1 MQYKVV
7 KENEEFV
14 DENWQEGLQ
23 VDNLCN
29 GDTIYTCLINEENK
43 SQFFEF
49 NITELEEYSSTYNS
63 TTLYTDIDNNTA
75 YIPKGFK
82 VGTSSINNTVAGGLV
97 IENEKTEEQFV
108 WVPVKDV
115 VYKESEGNIPVDQQS
130 ASANQRTYKP
140 MARYQNNYSE
150 KTEEQYFEGI
160 LYDKWGSTLYGKSY
174 AMTKSNV
181 VGIST
186 NNREPSLITNKST
199 QNSWILQAGNNESD
213 AASSNYKNKLKFD
226 SPEEFG
232 EYLNSEYTN
241 MILSVK
247 KYGGFYIARYETSY
261 TNGTVS
267 EKFNQIPKGADWY
280 NMYYAQDSKRNSL
293 NNYYDSESVVTSM
306 MWGSQHDAVLN
317 WILEGEDADK
327 VFTRLETKSVNTI
340 ASGTHGLD
348 VMNNIMDLGLNV
360 RELTVEA
367 RSINERL
374 NVGGINRSGDTGS
387 ACTRYGI
394 GPTNASY
401 MTLVTSRMAI
411 YIK

>member
-7 KENEEFV
+7 KEGEDLE
-14 DENWQEGLQ
+14 DKNWQDGLQ
-23 VDNLCN
+23 VDNLSN
-29 GDTIYTCLINEENK
+29 GDTIYACLIDGENR
-43 SQFFEF
+43 SQFFTF
-49 NITELEEYSSTYNS
+49 NITELEEFSTTYNS
-63 TTLYTDIDNNTA
+63 TTLYTDIDNNKA

-115 VYKESEGNIPVDQQS
+115 VYNETEGNIPVDEKS

-150 KTEEQYFEGI
+150 KNEEQYFEGI
-160 LYDKWGSTLYGKSY
+160 LYTKWGNTLYGKSY
-174 AMTKSNV
+174 AMTKNSV

-186 NNREPSLITNKST
+186 DYREPSLITNKST
-199 QNSWILQAGNNESD
+199 QNSWILQAGNSEYD
-213 AASSNYKNKLKFD
+213 AASSNYSDKLKFN

-232 EYLNSEYTN
+232 EYLNSEFTN

-247 KYGGFYIARYETSY
+247 NYGGFYIARYETSY
-261 TNGTVS
+261 TNGAVS
-267 EKFNQIPKGADWY
+267 EKINQIPKGSNWY

-317 WILEGEDADK
+317 WILEGDDADK
-327 VFTRLETKSVNTI
+327 VFTRLETKSKSTI
-340 ASGTHGLD
+340 ASGLHGLD

-360 RELTVEA
+360 REFTIEA
-367 RSINERL
+367 RSMRYRL
-374 NVGGINRSGDTGS
+374 NVGGINVSGDTGC
-387 ACTRYGI
+387 AYTRYDI
-394 GPTNASY
+394 EPTNGSY
-401 MTLVTSRMAI
+401 STLVTSRMSI